1 LGTGGRA
8 QMARKYYAVAM
19 PIEAKSM
26 APDLVVLEISGR
38 LVMGKEVG
46 RLEAVVKEQLE
57 KGSKKFVFD
66 LSNLEYTD
74 SSGIGSLVSCLTA
87 IRKSGGEL
95 RMAGVNERIQRLF
108 QITGVNHLMA
118 VYPTVAAAAVAE

>member
-1 LGTGGRA
+1 MEPG
-8 QMARKYYAVAM
+8 
-19 PIEAKSM
+19 
-26 APDLVVLEISGR
+26 LVVLEISGR
-38 LVMGKEVG
+38 LVMGKEIG
-46 RLEAVVKEQLE
+46 RLETVVKEQIE
-57 KGSKKFVFD
+57 KGQKKFVFD
-66 LSNLEYTD
+66 LSSLEYTD

-118 VYPTVAAAAVAE
+118 VYPTVAVAAGAE

>member
-1 LGTGGRA
+1 MEPG
-8 QMARKYYAVAM
+8 
-19 PIEAKSM
+19 
-26 APDLVVLEISGR
+26 LVVLEISGR

-46 RLEAVVKEQLE
+46 RLEAVVKEQIE
-57 KGSKKFVFD
+57 KDQKKFVFD

-118 VYPTVAAAAVAE
+118 VYPTVAAAAGAE

>member
-1 LGTGGRA
+1 MEPGI
-8 QMARKYYAVAM
+8 AV
-19 PIEAKSM
+19 
-26 APDLVVLEISGR
+26 VEISGR

-46 RLEAVVKEQLE
+46 RLESLVKEQIE
-57 KGSKKFVFD
+57 QGQRKFVFD
-66 LSNLEYTD
+66 LTPLEYTD
-74 SSGIGSLVSCLTA
+74 STGIGSLVTCLTA

-118 VYPTVAAAAVAE
+118 VYPTVAAAAAAG